1 LAKNKCPEC
10 PKCLPGWLVQFGDL
24 MSLLLCFFI
33 LLLSMATMDKKKV
46 EEYFDIMRRSMGF
59 LEGAEDTASA
69 EKMMQSKQHIN
80 ASESGNQGDMGGGN
94 ENGEMIAELE
104 DVAKEYNYT
113 TESENDDEITINQKN
128 NNEFTMEIPSSLMF
142 EDGNYKIKHKQ
153 AKRFIVKIARIIRTM
168 SDGFDIEVSGY
179 TSSSEVFTNNEIP
192 RDSWDLSALRSIS
205 LVKELIKNRIDPERL
220 KVAAYGS
227 YRPKGTNEN
236 ENRRVELKFVTS
248 KLKGETGLED
258 ENFFDR
264 IGN

>member
-1 LAKNKCPEC
+1 MAKDKCPEC

-59 LEGAEDTASA
+59 LEGAEDTADA
-69 EKMMQSKQHIN
+69 KKEKLSQQHIN

-94 ENGEMIAELE
+94 DNGEMIAELE

-113 TESENDDEITINQKN
+113 TESQNDDEVTVNQKN
-128 NNEFTMEIPSSLMF
+128 NNEFSIEIPSSLIYSSGDY
-142 EDGNYKIKHKQ
+142 ELKNKQ
-153 AKRFIVKIARIIRTM
+153 AKKFITKIARIVRTM
-168 SDGFDIEVSGY
+168 SNGLDIEVVGY
-179 TSSSEVFTNNEIP
+179 SSVQEVSSSSIP
-192 RDSWDLSALRSIS
+192 RDTWDISALRSIS
-205 LVKELIKNRIDPERL
+205 LVKELIKNKIEPQRL
-220 KVAAYGS
+220 KVSAFGS
-227 YRPKGTNEN
+227 YRPKSTNAN
-236 ENRRVELKFVTS
+236 ENRRVELRFISS
-248 KLKGETGLED
+248 KVNGEVGLED